1 VCYTTTKKSIVRA
14 ALFFALFSSLFPLS
28 IECLKSRHPTFYV
41 ILLARAPHACARV
54 RCAYLVTNGAAPVNA
69 SSATPLT
76 HCNLLTARID
86 PRADAMSGWEQQQ
99 QQQQHGGTPTRQYH
113 EQQRSPYRGGG
124 GGGGGAGLSP
134 RGGGGGG
141 LSPLQGLS
149 LLPGPEISAMA
160 VADAIFEEI
169 RASGTETR
177 APERE
182 ISLLHP
188 HSISPP
194 SPHRDERQ
202 RERDAH
208 THTTL
213 PSENHKTPIP
223 LAQGAHNPLSPPPPA
238 SSSSKKPK
246 NQKHNQ

>member
-99 QQQQHGGTPTRQYH
+99 QQQQQLRVRSL
-113 EQQRSPYRGGG
+113 QRS
-124 GGGGGAGLSP
+124 L
-134 RGGGGGG
+134 
-141 LSPLQGLS
+141 LL
-149 LLPGPEISAMA
+149 LLP
-160 VADAIFEEI
+160 
-169 RASGTETR
+169 R
-177 APERE
+177 
-182 ISLLHP
+182 LH
-188 HSISPP
+188 
-194 SPHRDERQ
+194 
-202 RERDAH
+202 
-208 THTTL
+208 L
-213 PSENHKTPIP
+213 PSLTGRKGT
-223 LAQGAHNPLSPPPPA
+223 SA
-238 SSSSKKPK
+238 S
-246 NQKHNQ
+246 HVH